1 MRLPLARV
9 IGELRGRSGRRFVEL
24 LVGHV
29 EATLDGA
36 RLVERAA
43 RGELDWA
50 EARVQMREVEHRG
63 DEFRESLI
71 VELATA
77 IITPIDR
84 EDLFRVSRSID
95 DVLDNLRDF
104 VRQCDL
110 FDIRDAEVIVPVVE
124 AVVVAVTALREAIV
138 GVVDAPRQITRQATL
153 AKKAGNGIRRA
164 YDDALAELFGGDL
177 RMDVLKQREA
187 LRRLDVVGLRLGEA
201 ADALSDAAV
210 KRSGS

>member
-9 IGELRGRSGRRFVEL
+9 IGELRGHSGRRFVEL
-24 LVGHV
+24 LVGQV
-29 EATLDGA
+29 EATLCGA

-43 RGELDWA
+43 RGELEWA
-50 EARVQMREVEHRG
+50 AARVEMREIEHRG
-63 DEFRESLI
+63 DSFRESLI
-71 VELATA
+71 VELGTA

-104 VRQCDL
+104 VRQCDV
-110 FDIRDAEVIVPVVE
+110 FDIRDAEVVVPVVE
-124 AVVVAVTALREAIV
+124 KVVVAVTAIGEAITDI
-138 GVVDAPRQITRQATL
+138 VDAPRRITRQATL

-164 YDDALAELFGGDL
+164 YDDALAKLFAGEL

-187 LRRLDVVGLRLGEA
+187 LRRLDIVGLRLGEA

-210 KRSGS
+210 KRSLS